1 MRRIVARFS
10 TAPGAMTVAA
20 GVPEDVLVA
29 TGVATVAMTAE
40 GGRAAVGHG
49 THHLALGGVDGH
61 LLEQLT
67 TLGANDGT
75 E

>member
-1 MRRIVARFS
+1 
-10 TAPGAMTVAA
+10 
-20 GVPEDVLVA
+20 
-29 TGVATVAMTAE
+29 MTAE

-49 THHLALGGVDGH
+49 THHLALGGVDGQ